1 MSIAHQKY
9 LYAIKTKLE
18 QQLQG
23 TEAYKSEHVARESPL
38 IGADYHNPPRTL
50 Q

>member
-9 LYAIKTKLE
+9 LSAIKTKLE
-18 QQLQG
+18 QQPQG
-23 TEAYKSEHVARESPL
+23 TEAYKSELSQGSRLSLVPSTT
-38 IGADYHNPPRTL
+38 IPRSL